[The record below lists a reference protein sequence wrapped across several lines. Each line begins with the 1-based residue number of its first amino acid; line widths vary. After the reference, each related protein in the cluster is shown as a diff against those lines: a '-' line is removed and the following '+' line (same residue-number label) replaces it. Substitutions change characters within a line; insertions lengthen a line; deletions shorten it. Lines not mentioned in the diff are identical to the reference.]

1 MLEYTIVK
9 RPVVIQVIK
18 KYMSAKTQRQ
28 TENNNPNGPAEG
40 SSSLSQNSGYISM
53 LKNENM
59 LLFAEDLVSGR
70 GKR

>member
-1 MLEYTIVK
+1 
-9 RPVVIQVIK
+9 
-18 KYMSAKTQRQ
+18 MSAKTQRQ
-28 TENNNPNGPAEG
+28 IVNNPNGPAEG